1 MLYHVTHTL
10 ATTVFVI
17 QSAGK
22 VIADHKET
30 VRSIKRQLME
40 REKQQCMWHKTRQW
54 IVNEFKSSR
63 KKCTDL
69 STETLSGEIED
80 CRQCSWSHSSR
91 RERERNKTDIRQRFH
106 VFYSISNHADGS
118 IVLGFISCESA
129 VMNIFERAVQPL
141 QLLQVCP
148 RCWWS
153 PADPTQGYKR
163 DLMKH
168 KRSPGKQI

>member
-10 ATTVFVI
+10 AKTVFVI

-30 VRSIKRQLME
+30 VRSIKWQLME

-54 IVNEFKSSR
+54 IVNEFTSSR

-80 CRQCSWSHSSR
+80 CRQCSWSHSSSSSER
-91 RERERNKTDIRQRFH
+91 ARERERENRYQAALSCILQYT
-106 VFYSISNHADGS
+106 NHADGS
-118 IVLGFISCESA
+118 IVLGFISCEAA
-129 VMNIFERAVQPL
+129 VTNIFERAVQPL
-141 QLLQVCP
+141 QLLQVCE
-148 RCWWS
+148 
-153 PADPTQGYKR
+153 AQTQLRVKNE
-163 DLMKH
+163 
-168 KRSPGKQI
+168 I